1 MERLA
6 QYLDE
11 LEDVFFAFALAG
23 ERLLTV
29 LRALLGM
36 CLAVTMPVAG
46 VLLALHQPPLALA
59 AVSLLAVLT
68 LYRAAVGDWQRTVVR
83 T

>member
-6 QYLDE
+6 QYLDD
-11 LEDVFFAFALAG
+11 LEDIFFALALAG
-23 ERLLTV
+23 ERLLNM
-29 LRALLGM
+29 LRALLVMG
-36 CLAVTMPVAG
+36 LAVTMPVLG
-46 VLLALHQPPLALA
+46 VLLALHQPPIALA

-68 LYRAAVGDWQRTVVR
+68 LYRAAVGDRPRTAVR

>member
-6 QYLDE
+6 QYLDD
-11 LEDVFFAFALAG
+11 LEDIFFALALAG
-23 ERLLTV
+23 ERLLSM
-29 LRALLGM
+29 LRALLVV
-36 CLAVTMPVAG
+36 CLAVTMPVLG
-46 VLLALHQPPLALA
+46 VLLALHQPPFALA

-68 LYRAAVGDWQRTVVR
+68 LYRAAVGDRPRTVVR